1 MKKIETHFDALST
14 CKSEHS
20 TIHDLKS
27 ALTFILENQ
36 ASLEARQRTTE
47 NRLLELDGRLRS
59 TRTEN
64 ENIKSALREL
74 CRRLSEPLR
83 LRNLFQVIFGH
94 EPAGKTV
101 REFQTEKN

>member
-1 MKKIETHFDALST
+1 MKKTDNFFDALST
-14 CKSEHS
+14 CKSEVT
-20 TIHDLKS
+20 TIRDLKGVIV
-27 ALTFILENQ
+27 FMLENQ

-83 LRNLFQVIFGH
+83 LRNLFQIIFGH